1 MAKCNNSHFQFADIG
16 CFLTDHCQNE
26 KKTYS
31 AKGELSRIL
40 DFLKKVALVG
50 FNFFVHASTENREE
64 Q

>member
-1 MAKCNNSHFQFADIG
+1 MK
-16 CFLTDHCQNE
+16 